1 MLGVAVTFVVDLQVL
16 NAGLESLDLI
26 LVLLRLLVA
35 LGHEMLE
42 LHVDPLVLTCGVLSL
57 LVESSLEI
65 LKGFTLAVELGL
77 NVGLLSRESI
87 SLLLGVAEELF
98 LVSLQTSF
106 GSLLT
111 LFELLTEVLDP
122 LVLEVNLLP

>member
-1 MLGVAVTFVVDLQVL
+1 MLGVAVTFIVDLQVL

-35 LGHEMLE
+35 LGLEMLE

-77 NVGLLSRESI
+77 NVGLLSCESI
-87 SLLLGVAEELF
+87 SLLLGVTEELF

-111 LFELLTEVLDP
+111 LFELLTEVLDS

>member
-1 MLGVAVTFVVDLQVL
+1 MLGVAVTFIVDLQVL

-35 LGHEMLE
+35 LGLEMLE
-42 LHVDPLVLTCGVLSL
+42 LHVDPLVLTSGVLSL

-65 LKGFTLAVELGL
+65 LKGFALAVELGF
-77 NVGLLSRESI
+77 NVSLLSRESI
-87 SLLLGVAEELF
+87 SFLLGVAEELF

-111 LFELLTEVLDP
+111 LFELLTEVLDS

>member
-35 LGHEMLE
+35 LGLEMLE

>member
-35 LGHEMLE
+35 LGLEMLE
-42 LHVDPLVLTCGVLSL
+42 LHVDPLVLASGVLSL

-111 LFELLTEVLDP
+111 LFELLTEVLDS